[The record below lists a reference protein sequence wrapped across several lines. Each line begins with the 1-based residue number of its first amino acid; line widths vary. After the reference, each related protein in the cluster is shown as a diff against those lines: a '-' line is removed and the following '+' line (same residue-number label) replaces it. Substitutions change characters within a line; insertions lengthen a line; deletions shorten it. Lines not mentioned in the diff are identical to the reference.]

1 MSGRFVA
8 PLALLTLAGCS
19 VLVQPDLNRLHPDG
33 GSSSRD
39 VQNVPDS
46 SAGEDVIVPMDDV
59 VSQPDG
65 AAMCPNHCDD
75 NIPCT
80 IDRCNNGTC
89 VNTPDNTACGPDS
102 MCIPGRGC
110 VMNPPMGCNGPAD
123 CNDNNPCTVDAC
135 NSRMC
140 SNTPVDRDGDRSPAA
155 MVDGTACGF
164 ANADCND
171 NNPAINPSAMEVCD
185 RVDNNCNGMI
195 DELPMCMTMNPNTT
209 CANASRVDLTTT
221 TSMDITG
228 SNAGVASTVQ
238 GYCGPR
244 MDLGAGGELWY
255 SITWPQNRDLWIE
268 ANRGADWLDPVL
280 WVGETC
286 GRSPIA
292 CNDDIANANSNSRVI
307 VRADGLVGTRTV
319 LVAVDAFGAG
329 GGPFTLRL
337 RTQMGGGRDCSSAL
351 QLDGGTIR
359 APTGVASLANTQC
372 SGGGLGGVEHY
383 RYRGAAGN
391 VRVFT
396 SSGNIL
402 ARRDCT
408 TSSATACIGNGS
420 TFMSGGDSIIA
431 LERPMSP
438 YTLTVF
444 GP

>member
-1 MSGRFVA
+1 VSARLVA
-8 PLALLTLAGCS
+8 PIALVALSGCS
-19 VLVQPDLNRLHPDG
+19 VLVNPDLNRVHPDG

-39 VQNVPDS
+39 AQSVPDS
-46 SAGEDVIVPMDDV
+46 PAGEDVVVPMDDV

-65 AAMCPNHCDD
+65 AVLCPNNCND

-80 IDRCNNGTC
+80 IDRCNSGTC
-89 VNTPDNTACGPDS
+89 FNTPDNTACGPDS
-102 MCIPGRGC
+102 MCIRGRGC
-110 VMNPPMGCNGPAD
+110 VTNPPMRCNGPAD

-135 NSRMC
+135 NARMC

-155 MVDGTACGF
+155 MVAGTACSF
-164 ANADCND
+164 PKADCND
-171 NNPAINPSAMEVCD
+171 SAMEVCD

-195 DELPMCMTMNPNTT
+195 DERPMCMTMNPNTT
-209 CANASRVDLTTT
+209 CANARRVDLTTT

-228 SNAGVASTVQ
+228 SNAGVTSTVH

-268 ANRGADWLDPVL
+268 ANRGAAGLDPVL
-280 WVGETC
+280 WVGDMC

-292 CNDDIANANSNSRVI
+292 CSDDVAGANPNSRVI
-307 VRADGLVGTRTV
+307 VRADGLLGNRTV
-319 LVAVDAFGAG
+319 LVAVDALRVG

-337 RTQMGGGRDCSSAL
+337 RTQPGSGRDCSSAL
-351 QLDGGTIR
+351 QFDGGTIR
-359 APTGVASLANTQC
+359 ASTGVASLASTLC
-372 SGGGLGGVEHY
+372 GGGGVGVVEHY
-383 RYRGAAGN
+383 RYRGAAGS

-402 ARRDCT
+402 AKRDCM
-408 TSSATACIGNGS
+408 SSMGACIGNGS

-431 LERPMSP
+431 LERPSSP
-438 YTLTVF
+438 YTLTVL